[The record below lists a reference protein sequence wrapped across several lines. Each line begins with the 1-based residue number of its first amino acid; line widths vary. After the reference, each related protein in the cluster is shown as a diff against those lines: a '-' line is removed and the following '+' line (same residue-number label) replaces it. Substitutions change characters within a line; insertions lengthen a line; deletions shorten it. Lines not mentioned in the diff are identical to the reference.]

1 MMYKITDEL
10 NINGFSVNPLRLVI
24 QRNNGS
30 RVFNTLDFFC
40 IYIAMKSTE
49 ITVEGKEYELPAGS
63 LAFVRPGK
71 NIVFGVECE
80 NEYSV
85 YVWHFRLPFMRN
97 RQKTA
102 FC

>member
-63 LAFVRPGK
+63 LG
-71 NIVFGVECE
+71 
-80 NEYSV
+80 
-85 YVWHFRLPFMRN
+85 
-97 RQKTA
+97 
-102 FC
+102 